1 MEMVTTLEQA
11 GKYLVEKQVVNFEN
25 MTVEGK
31 QLLDVCGYSYTDKN
45 WGTVIER
52 QVTKHN
58 FLENK
63 DFYYSHI
70 NVGKGRP
77 KKIIEFTMN
86 AANHVLLAAMTEE
99 GKDARQEAINDKMEK
114 ENNTPQQFQL
124 PQNYIEALEYLLV
137 AEKEKEQLQLAN
149 KEQEQVLIAQAP
161 KVEFADKVSDA
172 KVGIS
177 FKECSKA
184 LGLGRNTMMAILR
197 DEKILQKN
205 NTPYQT
211 FIDRGYFQVK
221 QGMSNFGHITHT
233 TIVTGRG
240 EIWLHKYLT
249 KNGHI

>member
-1 MEMVTTLEQA
+1 MSEITTLEQA
-11 GKYLVEKQVVNFEN
+11 GKYLMEKQIVNFEN

-31 QLLDVCGYSYTDKN
+31 QLLDVCGFSYTDKN
-45 WGTVIER
+45 WGSVIDR
-52 QVTKHN
+52 QIIKHN

-77 KKIIEFTMN
+77 KKVMNFTIN
-86 AANHVLLAAMTEE
+86 AANHVLLAAMTNN
-99 GKDARQEAINDKMEK
+99 GKAARQEAIDDKMNKVAE
-114 ENNTPQQFQL
+114 PQFQL
-124 PQNYIEALEYLLV
+124 PQNYIEALEYLVV
-137 AEKEKEQLQLAN
+137 AEKEKEKLQLVN
-149 KEQEQVLIAQAP
+149 KEQEQTLIEQAP
-161 KVEFADKVSDA
+161 KVEFADAVSDA
-172 KVGIS
+172 KIGIS

-184 LGLGRNTMMAILR
+184 LGLGRNTMMSILR

-221 QGMSNFGHITHT
+221 QGTSHYGHITHT
-233 TIVTGRG
+233 TIVTGKG

-249 KNGHI
+249 KNGHL